1 MNIAIVLAAG
11 SSKRM
16 GTNKLAIKIGG
27 VSVLR
32 KSLLAFDSCELID
45 KIIIVYGDLEFAT
58 ESSRGLTKPIELIAG
73 GEERQD
79 SVGAGLS
86 LVQEQDIVLIHDG
99 ARPFVSE
106 DIILRCIASAQKTGS
121 GVAGIPIYDSLKYV
135 KDSKIV
141 RTIERDGVFAMQTP
155 QAFRAEIIKKAHQ
168 SGAIGTDD
176 AALLESLNE
185 EVSIV
190 MGSKENIKLTTPS
203 DIPKSGIRIG
213 QGFDVHKL
221 VVGEKLILCGEEIE
235 FEKGLLG
242 HSDADVAVHT
252 IMDAILGALCEKDI
266 GNHFPDTDPKYKGIS
281 SMELLK
287 QVIKLMEERGFS
299 IINCDLT
306 IAAQRPKLAPY
317 LDKMRSNL
325 CGVLK
330 TDFINVKATT
340 TEKLGFVGRE
350 EGIQATAVV
359 LLAGGN
365 I

>member
-11 SSKRM
+11 SSRRM

-27 VSVLR
+27 LSVLE
-32 KSLLAFDSCELID
+32 KSLLAFDNCELID
-45 KIIIVYGDLEFAT
+45 KIIVVYGDMQFAK
-58 ESSRGLTKPIELIAG
+58 ESTLRLSKPFELIEG
-73 GEERQD
+73 GAERQD
-79 SVGAGLS
+79 SVSRGLS
-86 LVQEQDIVLIHDG
+86 LVSDQDIVLIHDG
-99 ARPFVSE
+99 ARPYVSN
-106 DIILRCIASAQKTGS
+106 DIILRCIESAEKTGS
-121 GVAGIPIYDSLKYV
+121 GVAAVPVYDSLKYAR
-135 KDSKIV
+135 DGKIV
-141 RTIERDGVFAMQTP
+141 KTIDREGVFAMQTP
-155 QAFRAEIIKKAHQ
+155 QAFRAELIKKAHQ
-168 SGAIGTDD
+168 SGAFGTDD
-176 AALLESLNE
+176 AALLESIGE
-185 EVSIV
+185 EVSLV
-190 MGSKENIKLTTPS
+190 MGSKENIKLTTPD
-203 DIPKSGIRIG
+203 DIPRSGIRIG
-213 QGFDVHKL
+213 QGFDVHRL

-287 QVIKLMEERGFS
+287 QVVGLMENKGYS

-306 IAAQRPKLAPY
+306 IAAQRPKLAPH
-317 LDKMRSNL
+317 LDKMKQNL
-325 CGVLK
+325 IRVLK

-350 EGIQATAVV
+350 EGIQAMAVV

-365 I
+365 F

>member
-1 MNIAIVLAAG
+1 
-11 SSKRM
+11 
-16 GTNKLAIKIGG
+16 
-27 VSVLR
+27 
-32 KSLLAFDSCELID
+32 
-45 KIIIVYGDLEFAT
+45 
-58 ESSRGLTKPIELIAG
+58 
-73 GEERQD
+73 
-79 SVGAGLS
+79 
-86 LVQEQDIVLIHDG
+86 
-99 ARPFVSE
+99 
-106 DIILRCIASAQKTGS
+106 
-121 GVAGIPIYDSLKYV
+121 
-135 KDSKIV
+135 
-141 RTIERDGVFAMQTP
+141 
-155 QAFRAEIIKKAHQ
+155 
-168 SGAIGTDD
+168 
-176 AALLESLNE
+176 
-185 EVSIV
+185 
-190 MGSKENIKLTTPS
+190 
-203 DIPKSGIRIG
+203 
-213 QGFDVHKL
+213 
-221 VVGEKLILCGEEIE
+221 
-235 FEKGLLG
+235 
-242 HSDADVAVHT
+242 
-252 IMDAILGALCEKDI
+252 MDAILGALCEKDI